1 MKHDFEFRQ
10 LLRALRGGVISE
22 STFEAE
28 FAALERSAA
37 RANGGRDDG
46 FVVFGRTYRSERA
59 AIVSFVDKVR
69 VGEKN
74 GGEAFAAWAEV
85 CKTDC
90 LRTGLRIVAERESYH
105 SRVFERRLAEL
116 GAEPRATV
124 TESGHKL
131 RMHLADPSVPDEK
144 KLLFFTGEVGSP
156 EEAVKPI
163 CELAALI
170 KEDLSTK
177 EALRLFAEDELSTVK
192 WLWESCAALNPP
204 AIDRKASES

>member
-1 MKHDFEFRQ
+1 MNHDFEFRQ
-10 LLRALRGGVISE
+10 LLRALRGGIISE

-28 FAALERSAA
+28 FAALERAAA
-37 RANGGRDDG
+37 RANGGRQEG
-46 FVVFGRTYRSERA
+46 FAAFGRNYRSERA
-59 AIVSFVDKVR
+59 AIVSFIDKVR

-74 GGEAFAAWAEV
+74 AGEAFAAWAEV

-124 TESGHKL
+124 TEGGHKL
-131 RMHLADPSVPDEK
+131 RTHLADPSVPDEK
-144 KLLFFTGEVGSP
+144 KLLFFTREAGTP

-163 CELAALI
+163 CALAALI

-204 AIDRKASES
+204 AIDGRGTES